1 MVKLA
6 MVGWNKMGN
15 GLKNLIN
22 FSDLNK
28 KDIFDLIDL
37 ANNFKSEDSLEY
49 RHENLFPDKKI
60 LSMFCEPST
69 RTKISFEI
77 AAHNLGVK
85 FIDFDMSNSSM
96 QKGETLE
103 DTLDAME
110 MMGIDLCILR
120 HTESVIHDFAN
131 NFLNMQFIN
140 AGEGVIAH
148 PTQTLIDL
156 MTIHETKDKFENLKI
171 AIVGDLDHSRVVNSF
186 IEAIQIVGYKSL
198 TFCGHPDLCKNFI
211 EHSIGNF
218 EPELEPALQD
228 ADIIMALRIQ
238 NERLSEKLTIG
249 AKDYVERYQINVD
262 SLQVADPEMILLHPG
277 PVNYGIELSKEAAGL
292 ENCKIRN
299 QIFNGVGIR
308 MAVLTKLFSET

>member
-1 MVKLA
+1 MS
-6 MVGWNKMGN
+6 
-15 GLKNLIN
+15 KNLIN

-77 AAHNLGVK
+77 AAHNLGAK

-249 AKDYVERYQINVD
+249 AKDYVERYQINID